1 MMPALI
7 VPAPPTNDTKALEA
21 CILHGRMP
29 DAAASFELSRWCDV
43 IAWA

>member
-21 CILHGRMP
+21 CILHGRE
-29 DAAASFELSRWCDV
+29 ALFALCFELSRMSDV
-43 IAWA
+43 IAWV